1 MAGRILEITLKSLTV
16 QKNGEVTRQDG
27 RNLLTVSLI
36 YPCPGKPTVTTA
48 RPLRLGEE
56 TTINYDAAP
65 YTYAD
70 RILFKEQVI
79 GPTLLVVQLTDV
91 EVPTKFDKFMAGL
104 FSSVFSSALSVF
116 APGGSNLILAAATNS
131 VAALHL
137 NSLKLSGDDERLY
150 VIGAA
155 SLEILPDTALPL
167 DAILP
172 LTVPSDVNRD
182 KFVFAQGTNQPT
194 KKEQL
199 ILKAGQQNGSI
210 TFGIREL

>member
-1 MAGRILEITLKSLTV
+1 MAGRVLEITLKSLTV
-16 QKNGEVTRQDG
+16 QKNGEVTRQG
-27 RNLLTVSLI
+27 GQNLLTVSLI

-48 RPLRLGEE
+48 RPLRLGEGE
-56 TTINYDAAP
+56 TINFDAAP
-65 YTYAD
+65 YTYAN
-70 RILFKEQVI
+70 RVLFKEEVI
-79 GPTLLVVQLTDV
+79 GPTVLVVQLTDV
-91 EVPTKFDKFMAGL
+91 EVLTKFDKFLAGL
-104 FSSVFSSALSVF
+104 FTSVFSAAFTAL
-116 APGGSNLILAAATNS
+116 APGGSNLIFAAAANS

-137 NSLKLSGDDERLY
+137 DTLRLSDSNERLY

-155 SLEILPDTALPL
+155 SQEILPDSPLPM

-182 KFVFAQGTNQPT
+182 KFVFKEGTSQAVR
-194 KKEQL
+194 KEQL